1 MGTLIRS
8 ARKLAQ
14 AARHVRGLAHL
25 PVQFLLPMMLP
36 WIAAYGG
43 PRSDEPAAF
52 RDGVVL
58 ISFRG
63 DILPGQA
70 NAILAGVEASEMR
83 RIGVGVHVLRVPPGR
98 VLSTIQILKS
108 LDVIRYAEPDYL
120 QTLDGGTLPNDTS
133 IANQWAIQNSGQTVN
148 GVTGFAGADERLP
161 AAWTVT
167 TGTNAVVVAIVDTG
181 VQYSHPDLLTNMW
194 NNPGGIGGCPAG
206 THGYNVLNLT
216 CDPMDDD
223 TSYGG
228 HGTHV
233 AGILGAVANNAS
245 GVAGVNWTT
254 SIMAVKWVTSN
265 SVGATSDLITAM
277 DWVVHAKQAGVNVR
291 VMNDS
296 ATWPGTGFSQAL
308 SDEIDLLGSND
319 ILFVTAA
326 GNTAQNNDTV
336 PRYPCSY
343 NRPNMICVAASDQKD
358 NPWSSS
364 NYGTTTVKLA
374 APGVN
379 IYSTLRLSNYGYIS
393 GTSMA
398 SPQVAGTAA
407 LILSRGY
414 ASVNSLITMIL
425 NNVDPLP
432 SLSSYVSTGGRLNV
446 CKTVPGCS
454 GVVSGTPLNASPP
467 VVTGVPQYGSLV
479 SASAGLWSGAPTQ
492 YRYQWY
498 RCASDGTNC
507 SQIQGATWQSYAML
521 AQADIGA
528 TLGVAVTAS
537 NLSGS
542 ATTSAAASAIVSLK
556 SSPFAIGSTILDGA
570 TLSGTLQW
578 QATPAQQ
585 VNFVQFYVDGVLR
598 QTDSSSPYLYTLDST
613 TLAAGTHVLGIRA
626 LSNDNR
632 TYGFYGATVTV
643 TNAAP
648 PVNTAPPVISGTPA
662 MGQTLLTSNGS
673 WSNNPT
679 AYSYQW
685 VRCDPN
691 GMACLTIPG
700 ATGSSY
706 IVAASD
712 AGLTLRSS
720 VTATNPAGSST
731 TFSAQ
736 IAIAASGGIA
746 LRKWNAGEGSG
757 AASLPVSFLSANTA
771 GNLIIV
777 FVRMSS
783 TSQTVTI
790 TDSAGNSY
798 VDAVSQAQTSD
809 GHQVHIFYAKNIK
822 AGANT
827 VTATFSATNNHPWVA
842 IYEYSGLST
851 TNPLDRTAH
860 AQGSSVSPNSGAS
873 PITTSANELVFA
885 AAGFPSNYG
894 GTATAGYTLQQQDTG
909 TSRAATETTIVAST
923 GAYTGT
929 FTLSTSTNWS
939 AVLATFVASAGGSG
953 ALTITTTTLPSGTS
967 NTPYSTTLAATG
979 GVTPYVW
986 SIVSGSLPPGVA
998 LASNSGVISGT
1009 PSVTGPFTFTAQVT
1023 DANGMTDSKAF
1034 TITINSG
1041 SAAPIAMVQSNAGE
1055 RTGAASIPVS
1065 FLSANT
1071 AGNLIVAFVRMSST
1085 SQTVTITDSAGN
1097 SYVDAVSQAQTSDGH
1112 QVHIFYAK
1120 NIKAGANT
1128 VTATF
1133 SATNNHP
1140 WLAIYEY
1147 SGLSTTNPLDR
1158 TAHAQGSNVSP
1169 NSGGSAITTSA
1180 NELVFAAAG
1189 FANSYTG
1196 TAMAGG
1202 GYTLQQ
1208 QDTGTSRAVTE
1219 TTIVASTGTYAG
1231 TFTLSTSTNWS
1242 AVLATFQQ

>member
-1 MGTLIRS
+1 MRTITFKR
-8 ARKLAQ
+8 RRLALKG
-14 AARHVRGLAHL
+14 ALGRLLA
-25 PVQFLLPMMLP
+25 QFLLLMMMP
-36 WIAAYGG
+36 WIPAYGG
-43 PRSDEPAAF
+43 PRNEDPAAF

-58 ISFRG
+58 ISFRT
-63 DILPGQA
+63 DILQA
-70 NAILAGVEASEMR
+70 QADSILAGVGANEIK
-83 RIGVGVHVLRVPPGR
+83 RIGVGAHVLRVPPGR
-98 VLSTIQILKS
+98 VLSTIQLLKS
-108 LDVIRYAEPDYL
+108 LDGIRYAEPDYL
-120 QTLDGGTLPNDTS
+120 QTLAAGTLPNDTY
-133 IANQWAIQNSGQTVN
+133 IANQWAIQNNGQTVD
-148 GVTGFAGADERLP
+148 GVTGITGADERLP
-161 AAWTVT
+161 AAWNVT
-167 TGTNAVVVAIVDTG
+167 TGTNTVVVAIVDTG

-206 THGYNVLNLT
+206 THGYNVLTLT

-233 AGILGAVANNAS
+233 SGIVGAVANNAT

-277 DWVVHAKQAGVNVR
+277 DWVVNAKQAGVNVR

-343 NRPNMICVAASDQKD
+343 NRPNMICVAASDQTD

-414 ASVNSLITMIL
+414 ASVASLITTIL

-446 CKTVPGCS
+446 CKAVPGCT
-454 GVVSGTPLNASPP
+454 GVLSGTPVNSSPP

-498 RCASDGTNC
+498 RCASDGTHC
-507 SQIQGATWQSYAML
+507 SQIQGATSQSYAIL

-542 ATTSAAASAIVSLK
+542 ATTPSAASAIVSPA
-556 SSPFAIGSTILDGA
+556 SPPFAIASTILDGA
-570 TLSGTLQW
+570 TVSGTLQW

-585 VNFVQFYVDGVLR
+585 VNFVQFYVDGVLV
-598 QTDSSSPYLYTLDST
+598 QADSTSPYLYTLDST
-613 TLAAGTHVLGIRA
+613 TLVAGTHVFGIRA

-643 TNAAP
+643 TNATP
-648 PVNTAPPVISGTPA
+648 LVN
-662 MGQTLLTSNGS
+662 L
-673 WSNNPT
+673 
-679 AYSYQW
+679 
-685 VRCDPN
+685 
-691 GMACLTIPG
+691 
-700 ATGSSY
+700 
-706 IVAASD
+706 
-712 AGLTLRSS
+712 
-720 VTATNPAGSST
+720 
-731 TFSAQ
+731 
-736 IAIAASGGIA
+736 
-746 LRKWNAGEGSG
+746 
-757 AASLPVSFLSANTA
+757 
-771 GNLIIV
+771 
-777 FVRMSS
+777 
-783 TSQTVTI
+783 
-790 TDSAGNSY
+790 
-798 VDAVSQAQTSD
+798 
-809 GHQVHIFYAKNIK
+809 
-822 AGANT
+822 
-827 VTATFSATNNHPWVA
+827 
-842 IYEYSGLST
+842 
-851 TNPLDRTAH
+851 
-860 AQGSSVSPNSGAS
+860 
-873 PITTSANELVFA
+873 
-885 AAGFPSNYG
+885 
-894 GTATAGYTLQQQDTG
+894 
-909 TSRAATETTIVAST
+909 
-923 GAYTGT
+923 
-929 FTLSTSTNWS
+929 
-939 AVLATFVASAGGSG
+939 
-953 ALTITTTTLPSGTS
+953 
-967 NTPYSTTLAATG
+967 
-979 GVTPYVW
+979 
-986 SIVSGSLPPGVA
+986 
-998 LASNSGVISGT
+998 
-1009 PSVTGPFTFTAQVT
+1009 
-1023 DANGMTDSKAF
+1023 
-1034 TITINSG
+1034 
-1041 SAAPIAMVQSNAGE
+1041 VQSNAGE

-1071 AGNLIVAFVRMSST
+1071 AGNLIVVLVRMSST
-1085 SQTVTITDSAGN
+1085 SQTVTITDSTGN

-1147 SGLSTTNPLDR
+1147 SGLSTANPLDR
-1158 TAHAQGSNVSP
+1158 TAHAQGSSTSP
-1169 NSGGSAITTSA
+1169 NSGASAITTNA

-1189 FANSYTG
+1189 FPNSYSG
-1196 TAMAGG
+1196 TATAGG

-1208 QDTGTSRAVTE
+1208 QDTGTSRAATE
-1219 TTIVASTGTYAG
+1219 TTIVTSTGTYAGTFTLSTSTNWSAVLATFVVSASGPGPPTITTNALPNGTSNTPYSTTVAATGGVTPYAWSILSGSLPPGLALGSSSGVISGTPSATGPFTFTAQVTDANGMTASKAFTLTINSGSASPIAMVQSNAGERTGAASVPVSFLSGNTAGNLIVVSVRMSSTSQTVTITDSAGNSYVDAVSQAQTSDGHQVHILYAKNIKAGANTVTATFSATNNHPWLAIYEYSGLSTANPLDRTAHAQGSSASPNSGASAITTTANELVFAAAGFVNNYAGTATVGSGYTLQQQDTGTSRAATETTIVTSTGTYAG